1 MANEIVERNCLEAEL
16 LLGYKY
22 YQSEAA
28 LAVERKEK
36 EKALQSAR
44 GYLQAV
50 QAEYPNQ
57 QHADLNSEAYF
68 EARYAHEKAAYQ
80 LDYQMEENRQK
91 RQRQQ
96 NLQAAIEKEKI
107 EQKEFNKKQR
117 VLGGALL
124 IVGLLLVALTI
135 IMSIKGCEGA
145 KTPADASPLA
155 SIAVFVG
162 IGAAAVLG
170 GAFSVLG
177 KEAPKVEDKPVTTLG
192 YTTISF
198 PTFREWLIQ
207 KNGLSYYK
215 QDYPAKSE
223 TLIKKENAA
232 EKALQVATEALNEV
246 QMRESD
252 LKNRGIQLQGKLNV
266 IPPYYFQNDAI
277 TKMLFFYVNK
287 RADNIRDLINLYE
300 TTVFQEAV
308 LKSLQSI
315 SISVDRLTETVR
327 GSFNR
332 LGLQLG
338 VINESIQENTSA
350 QRVSYEKL
358 SQIKDENAKHYMEMV
373 NAIDEIE
380 HISNTYVTTNVTTEI
395 EVNI

>member
-1 MANEIVERNCLEAEL
+1 MIGSV
-16 LLGYKY
+16 
-22 YQSEAA
+22 
-28 LAVERKEK
+28 
-36 EKALQSAR
+36 
-44 GYLQAV
+44 
-50 QAEYPNQ
+50 
-57 QHADLNSEAYF
+57 
-68 EARYAHEKAAYQ
+68 
-80 LDYQMEENRQK
+80 
-91 RQRQQ
+91 
-96 NLQAAIEKEKI
+96 
-107 EQKEFNKKQR
+107 
-117 VLGGALL
+117 LL

-135 IMSIKGCEGA
+135 IMSIEGCKGA
-145 KTPADASPLA
+145 TNPADAGPLA

-162 IGAAAVLG
+162 IGATAVLG
-170 GAFSVLG
+170 GAFSAFA
-177 KEAPKVEDKPVTTLG
+177 KEQPKADDKPVATLG
-192 YTTISF
+192 HNTISF

-223 TLIKKENAA
+223 TLIEKETAA
-232 EKALQVATEALNEV
+232 ENALQVTTEALHDA
-246 QMRESD
+246 QTRESD
-252 LKNRGIQLQGKLNV
+252 LKNRGMQLQQKLNV
-266 IPPYYFQNDAI
+266 IPPYYFQNDAL

-338 VINESIQENTSA
+338 VINDSIQENTAA
-350 QRVSYEKL
+350 QRLSYEKL
-358 SQIKDENAKHYMEMV
+358 AEIKDENAKHYIEMV
-373 NAIDEIE
+373 NAIDDIE
-380 HISNTYVTTNVTTEI
+380 RVSNTYVTTNVTTEI